1 MRLTNYSDYALRI
14 LTYLGL
20 KREEL
25 STITEIAGCYQ
36 ISRNHVVKIVHQLG
50 QLGYVDTLRGKNGGI
65 RLARAPEKINIGD
78 VIRHTEASMDIVECF
93 SNQNACI
100 IGCSCVLRT
109 AISEALSA
117 FMAVLD
123 DYTLADLIAPRRQ
136 LSKQL
141 HVMQLSDILSD

>member
-1 MRLTNYSDYALRI
+1 MRLTNYSDYALRV

-25 STITEIAGCYQ
+25 STITEIADCYG
-36 ISRNHVVKIVHQLG
+36 ISRNHVVKIVHHLG

-65 RLARAPEKINIGD
+65 RLARSPEKINIGQ

-93 SNQNACI
+93 SNQNSCI

-123 DYTLADLIAPRRQ
+123 DYTLADLMAPRRQ
-136 LSKQL
+136 LSKKL
-141 HVMQLSDILSD
+141 HVIQISDSLSD

>member
-25 STITEIAGCYQ
+25 STITEIANCYG
-36 ISRNHVVKIVHQLG
+36 ISRNHIVKIVHHLG

-65 RLARAPEKINIGD
+65 RLARAPEKINIGE
-78 VIRHTEASMDIVECF
+78 VIRHTETSMDIVECF
-93 SNQNACI
+93 SNQNSCI

-123 DYTLADLIAPRRQ
+123 DYTLADLMVPRRQ
-136 LSKQL
+136 LSKKL
-141 HVMQLSDILSD
+141 HVMQISDSLSD

>member
-20 KREEL
+20 KKEEL
-25 STITEIAGCYQ
+25 STITEIANCYG

-50 QLGYVDTLRGKNGGI
+50 QLGYIDTMRGKHGGI
-65 RLARAPEKINIGD
+65 RLARSPEKINIGE

-93 SNQNACI
+93 SSQNTCVI
-100 IGCSCVLRT
+100 CCSCVLKT

-123 DYTLADLIAPRRQ
+123 GYTLADLMVPKRQ
-136 LSKQL
+136 LSEKL
-141 HVMQLSDILSD
+141 HVLQMSDNLAN

>member
-25 STITEIAGCYQ
+25 STITEIANCYG
-36 ISRNHVVKIVHQLG
+36 ISRNHIVKIVHHLG

-65 RLARAPEKINIGD
+65 RLARAPEKINIGE
-78 VIRHTEASMDIVECF
+78 VIRHTETSMDIVECF
-93 SNQNACI
+93 SNQNSCI

-123 DYTLADLIAPRRQ
+123 DYTLADLMAPRRQ
-136 LSKQL
+136 LSKKL
-141 HVMQLSDILSD
+141 HVMQISDSLSD

>member
-1 MRLTNYSDYALRI
+1 MRLTNYSDYALRV

-20 KREEL
+20 KGEDL
-25 STITEIAGCYQ
+25 STITEIADCYG
-36 ISRNHVVKIVHQLG
+36 ISRNHIVKIVHQLG

-78 VIRHTEASMDIVECF
+78 VIRHTEASMNIVECF
-93 SNQNACI
+93 SDQSSCV

-109 AISEALSA
+109 AIGEALSA

-123 DYTLADLIAPRRQ
+123 DYTLADLLGPRRQ
-136 LSKQL
+136 LWKRLQ
-141 HVMQLSDILSD
+141 VV